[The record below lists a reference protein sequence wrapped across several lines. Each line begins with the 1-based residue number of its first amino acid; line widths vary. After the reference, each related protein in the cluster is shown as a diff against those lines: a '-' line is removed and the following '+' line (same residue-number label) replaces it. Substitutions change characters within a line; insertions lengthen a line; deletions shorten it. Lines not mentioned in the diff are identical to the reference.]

1 MVGEP
6 LRTSGLGPAVDAIQ
20 ARLGDRYRIRG
31 MLPWGQTVPYFR
43 ADSASGPVVI
53 AALPVDCE
61 ADPETEAAFVCAAFD
76 LEGISGRGIPTIVEH
91 GVAGGMPFVAY
102 AAPTGQLLS
111 DKLARGPI
119 PSRQL
124 LGIAEGMLEAL
135 SVSHRHGMVHGEI
148 CPENVLVDERQEPPA
163 VTLLGVGILPVVL
176 DARTRANDRSSGAV
190 GYAYRAPETLAGA
203 PPTPSADL
211 YSLGALLHH
220 MVSGRP
226 PEGFDSAD
234 SYSDLP
240 QLLDVVRR
248 AMSREPAR
256 RYESA
261 SSMRSALDWVEVES
275 ERMNAHTQDI
285 PLWMEHSIVGNI
297 PVPELL
303 RSRISG
309 APGPRSS
316 FPPSGAHP
324 TSPIPAA
331 PPMPAPPRARTDGT
345 NPRIWNDLSD
355 PSIRIEYD
363 DGESTTA
370 SKSYRDALARLTA
383 SPLPLWAQAALAT
396 AMVAA
401 VGALAWFL
409 TG

>member
-6 LRTSGLGPAVDAIQ
+6 LRSPGLGPAVDAIQ
-20 ARLGDRYRIRG
+20 ARLGDRFRIRG

-43 ADSASGPVVI
+43 ADSEYGPVVI

-76 LEGISGRGIPTIVEH
+76 LEGISGRGLPSIVEH
-91 GVAGGMPFVAY
+91 GVAAGMPFIAY
-102 AAPTGQLLS
+102 AEPTGRLLS
-111 DKLARGPI
+111 EKLAAGPI
-119 PSRQL
+119 PSRPL
-124 LGIAEGMLEAL
+124 LGIAEGILEAL
-135 SVSHRHGMVHGEI
+135 SNTHRHGMVHGEI
-148 CPENVLVDERQEPPA
+148 CPENIVVDERQEPPT
-163 VTLLGVGILPVVL
+163 VTVLGVGLLPMIL
-176 DARTRANDRSSGAV
+176 DARARAHDRSSSTAGFS
-190 GYAYRAPETLAGA
+190 YRAPELLAGGV
-203 PPTPSADL
+203 PTPAADL

-226 PEGFDSAD
+226 PEGFETAEP
-234 SYSDLP
+234 YADLP

-248 AMSREPAR
+248 AMSRDPSR

-261 SSMRSALDWVEVES
+261 SGMRAALDWVEVES

-303 RSRISG
+303 RATTST

-316 FPPSGAHP
+316 FPP
-324 TSPIPAA
+324 AA
-331 PPMPAPPRARTDGT
+331 APKLPSMPPMPAPRVRRDLT
-345 NPRIWNDLSD
+345 NPRIVQDISD
-355 PSIRIEYD
+355 PSIRIEYEID
-363 DGESTTA
+363 CDISEPTSPNPPVA
-370 SKSYRDALARLTA
+370 SAPAAR
-383 SPLPLWAQAALAT
+383 SVLPMWAQVTLAS
-396 AMVAA
+396 AMVVA
-401 VGALAWFL
+401 VGALAWLL